1 MDECFHH
8 RKDIFILKDSFKNSK
23 KCGIKIKG
31 CGWAHFSGSIRCRDS
46 RGQNYPTFHGVA
58 SAEIR
63 IRMRFKNCNSRDY
76 YSHWF
81 LLYLDPFSGVCR
93 WNPVLDCWNKVIL
106 LFVALKTEP
115 IVRVKAFV
123 TSSIKCY
130 ERKDSLSP
138 VSGMTGVPDDNEESD
153 KNLLSVGSDVT
164 TPIIYQ
170 LLFLMKPHLIQQRKD
185 CDVLNLPPVI

>member
-1 MDECFHH
+1 M
-8 RKDIFILKDSFKNSK
+8 
-23 KCGIKIKG
+23 
-31 CGWAHFSGSIRCRDS
+31 
-46 RGQNYPTFHGVA
+46 
-58 SAEIR
+58 
-63 IRMRFKNCNSRDY
+63 
-76 YSHWF
+76 
-81 LLYLDPFSGVCR
+81 
-93 WNPVLDCWNKVIL
+93 

-130 ERKDSLSP
+130 ERKDSISP

>member
-46 RGQNYPTFHGVA
+46 RGY
-58 SAEIR
+58 
-63 IRMRFKNCNSRDY
+63 
-76 YSHWF
+76 

-93 WNPVLDCWNKVIL
+93 WNRVLDCWNKVIL

-130 ERKDSLSP
+130 ERKDSISP

-153 KNLLSVGSDVT
+153 KNLLSVGSDAT